1 MEYYVEDAIDT
12 LKNVKNNPYGIKDR
26 HHALIRAQKRSIDLN
41 IVNIN
46 LCTGL
51 LVGIEKSLNETSI
64 FQLLYEYTSKEDLCI
79 VINILNEEEID
90 VITLIKKDVNKRRH
104 YAY

>member
-1 MEYYVEDAIDT
+1 MDYVEDTIAT
-12 LKNVKNNPYGIKDR
+12 LENVKNNSYGIKDKYR
-26 HHALIRAQKRSIDLN
+26 ALQRAQKRSIDLN
-41 IVNIN
+41 TVNTKICN
-46 LCTGL
+46 EK

-64 FQLLYEYTSKEDLCI
+64 FQLLYEYDKKEDLCI

-90 VITLIKKDVNKRRH
+90 IITLIKKNANRRRH